1 MKFIFVKIIFF
12 FLFIEISLANENI
25 KFININYIVLNSVV
39 GKNLE
44 QIIKKKNKDI
54 NLELNSLGKKLEDKK
69 NKITS
74 QKNVLKKEQYDNL
87 VKNYDLEVRN
97 FKELQKKKTNEFT
110 RFRINSKKK
119 IIDTLNPII
128 TDYLRKESI
137 QILLQKDKI
146 IFGDEK
152 LDITEEILKIFN
164 DKNKKLN
171 FE

>member
-119 IIDTLNPII
+119 N
-128 TDYLRKESI
+128 
-137 QILLQKDKI
+137 
-146 IFGDEK
+146 
-152 LDITEEILKIFN
+152 N
-164 DKNKKLN
+164 
-171 FE
+171 